1 MALPFETSSRVY
13 DLLYK
18 DKDYA
23 AEAEFIHQCLC
34 SGDGVPETLL
44 ELGSGTGVHAHLLAQ
59 KGHSMKG
66 VDLSAGMI
74 SRANALR
81 EQQPPDI
88 RQRME
93 FHEGNVRTFKLGSKV
108 DAVVSLFHV
117 VSYQTTNGQVLDMFR
132 NARDHLE
139 PGGLF
144 LFDVWYGPAVLD
156 EPPAVRVKRAEG
168 GGLEVTRLCE
178 PALDVNR
185 CTVDVR
191 YTYLVREVPGGA
203 VTESEEVHHMR
214 YYFQPEL
221 EHFLES
227 AGFQLAESFEWLTG
241 TPLGSDTFG
250 ACFIAKAT

>member
-23 AEAEFIHQCLC
+23 AEAEFIHFACAPGTGQN
-34 SGDGVPETLL
+34 LL

-144 LFDVWYGPAVLD
+144 LFDV
-156 EPPAVRVKRAEG
+156 VRSRS
-168 GGLEVTRLCE
+168 
-178 PALDVNR
+178 P
-185 CTVDVR
+185 
-191 YTYLVREVPGGA
+191 
-203 VTESEEVHHMR
+203 
-214 YYFQPEL
+214 
-221 EHFLES
+221 
-227 AGFQLAESFEWLTG
+227 
-241 TPLGSDTFG
+241 
-250 ACFIAKAT
+250 